1 MTPMGRMLGAVG
13 PSERRYWPLTRS
25 ADGPSLSRCAGGTWL
40 PAQTGEASGTQR
52 AAMDLANE
60 FFFFFSN
67 PKQEKG
73 SESVHIKMERGPEK
87 AILITAIHLFI
98 H

>member
-1 MTPMGRMLGAVG
+1 MGRMLGAVG

-40 PAQTGEASGTQR
+40 PAQIGEASGTQR

-60 FFFFFSN
+60 FFFLFFQSQAGERIRKCSHKN
-67 PKQEKG
+67 G
-73 SESVHIKMERGPEK
+73 VGARESDPDHRHSFIYP
-87 AILITAIHLFI
+87 LIR
-98 H
+98 